1 MLNTCKILAT
11 TNAEADQY
19 ATNAEAIGIH
29 VTGTVIWTGP
39 TPKGSY
45 DYLTPWMRMSTPEFF
60 YLRRANTDDM
70 QTAIA
75 IGDELTG
82 YYRTS
87 LTCHDL
93 AEGVIEACKPR
104 TTVTKLREYLDQIH
118 DTPEGARALNVL
130 DLIHEGRD
138 APRDA

>member
-1 MLNTCKILAT
+1 MLNTCKVLAT
-11 TNAEADQY
+11 TTEEADQY

-29 VTGTVIWTGP
+29 VTGAVIWTGP
-39 TPKGSY
+39 VPEGSY
-45 DYLTPWMRMSTPEFF
+45 EYLTPWIRMATPEYFF
-60 YLRRANTDDM
+60 LRQANTRDL

-82 YYRTS
+82 YYRTN

-93 AEGVIEACKPR
+93 GEGVIEACKPR
-104 TTVTKLREYLDQIH
+104 TTVARLRAYLNQIH

-130 DLIHEGRD
+130 ELVHEGRD
-138 APRDA
+138 EPRDV